1 MSLTNLYLI
10 IDSVFTDDRC
20 DILIDSIQRIAIKT
34 TTRELL
40 VEEAPEEFQ
49 IMAYDQEG
57 NVFSSLGGLK
67 FHWSIHPDDEN
78 RMQKFAPESI
88 ITFVKFADSNYEAD
102 DVIKVIKLK
111 LVKFH
116 YIQNEYYFTIN

>member
-1 MSLTNLYLI
+1 MYI
-10 IDSVFTDDRC
+10 PIDRC

-49 IMAYDQEG
+49 ILAYDQEG

-102 DVIKVIKLK
+102 DVIKVLFINSFGFISRVPLRVDRML
-111 LVKFH
+111 LVVSAGKC
-116 YIQNEYYFTIN
+116 

>member
-1 MSLTNLYLI
+1 MLLY
-10 IDSVFTDDRC
+10 FCRC

-49 IMAYDQEG
+49 IIAYDQEG

-78 RMQKFAPESI
+78 KMQKFAPESI

-102 DVIKVIKLK
+102 DVIKVSIIPKLS
-111 LVKFH
+111 LLPEF
-116 YIQNEYYFTIN
+116 